1 MKQVIFATSN
11 PSKVKR
17 FADGLLNEG
26 IQLLCLKDLDLKLD
40 IEENG
45 QTAIENAL
53 IKARACYKLT
63 HKSVIGMDD
72 TLYMEG
78 VPLERQP
85 GLFVRRINGKT
96 LNDEELL
103 KHYISIVKEYG
114 VDGKV
119 DCKWIYGLAVINENG
134 EESVYTWFKDNFY
147 MVDVPSEIKHPGYPL
162 NSISKYKV
170 IEKYFTE
177 VSEDDKRCISVDES
191 DVIQFIVD
199 HMQQLIRLNIYK

>member
-72 TLYMEG
+72 TLYIEAD
-78 VPLERQP
+78 ERRSERVLIFFRLQA
-85 GLFVRRINGKT
+85 
-96 LNDEELL
+96 
-103 KHYISIVKEYG
+103 
-114 VDGKV
+114 
-119 DCKWIYGLAVINENG
+119 KWMLRDVQNREN
-134 EESVYTWFKDNFY
+134 
-147 MVDVPSEIKHPGYPL
+147 L
-162 NSISKYKV
+162 
-170 IEKYFTE
+170 
-177 VSEDDKRCISVDES
+177 
-191 DVIQFIVD
+191 
-199 HMQQLIRLNIYK
+199 